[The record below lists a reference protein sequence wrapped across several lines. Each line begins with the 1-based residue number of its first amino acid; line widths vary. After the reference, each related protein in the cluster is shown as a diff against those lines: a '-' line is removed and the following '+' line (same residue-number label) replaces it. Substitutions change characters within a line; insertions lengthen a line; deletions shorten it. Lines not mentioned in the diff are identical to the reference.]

1 MHLTHLTSQKE
12 AQSIWEDLIFRNSE
26 LVYQHIKQISGSKFQ
41 YTEVP
46 IDVANFNRTANQA
59 LYPDANYIPD
69 EDEIYG
75 IPTVASVYITD
86 TDEPQRME
94 SKPDQEAYVHL
105 WAQADGCMGIGI
117 TLENVDF
124 KPVLDK
130 EMLKRVL
137 MSLDQNVKAQN
148 QQ

>member
-1 MHLTHLTSQKE
+1 MQRQHLPHQLE
-12 AQSIWEDLIFRNSE
+12 AQFIWEGLILRNSE

-41 YTEVP
+41 CTEVP
-46 IDVANFNRTANQA
+46 IDVANFNKTANQA
-59 LYPDANYIPD
+59 LYPNANYVPD

-75 IPTVASVYITD
+75 IPTVASVYIID
-86 TDEPQRME
+86 TDEPQSME

-117 TLENVDF
+117 TLEDDDF

-130 EMLKRVL
+130 EALKRVL
-137 MSLDQNVKAQN
+137 TLVVQNVKTQN
-148 QQ
+148 Q